1 MYDAKKKTRN
11 CIFNTKALKKKNVQQ
26 NEKQSNNFDKRLKFV
41 GYVQI
46 DTKKT
51 KDIRNYMII

>member
-1 MYDAKKKTRN
+1 MQKKNKKLYFQYEG
-11 CIFNTKALKKKNVQQ
+11 IKEKKNVQQ